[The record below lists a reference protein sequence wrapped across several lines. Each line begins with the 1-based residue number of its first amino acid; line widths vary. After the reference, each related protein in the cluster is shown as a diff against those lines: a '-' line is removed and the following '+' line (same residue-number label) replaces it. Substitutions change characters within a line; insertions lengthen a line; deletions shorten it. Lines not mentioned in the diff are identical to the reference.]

1 MNDLNTLDGG
11 SVINVLVD
19 KENVDY
25 IHYNYALVPKHIDW
39 DILSVY
45 QITYNRSQGID
56 TWYSRNI
63 DIHRWLFKKAMY
75 QIV

>member
-25 IHYNYALVPKHIDW
+25 IHYNYALVPKHR
-39 DILSVY
+39 LGYTVSVSD
-45 QITYNRSQGID
+45 N
-56 TWYSRNI
+56 
-63 DIHRWLFKKAMY
+63 F
-75 QIV
+75 